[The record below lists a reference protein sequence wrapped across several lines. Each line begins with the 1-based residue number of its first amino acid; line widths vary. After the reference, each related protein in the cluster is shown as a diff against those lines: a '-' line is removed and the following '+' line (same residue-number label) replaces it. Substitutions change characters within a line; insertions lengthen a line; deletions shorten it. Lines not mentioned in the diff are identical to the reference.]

1 MGGAVPRGTF
11 LPWRKTS
18 SNAQEGSS
26 PPSLPCSRRQQ
37 KRCMWQGRIVLNK
50 TETETGV
57 PRNSSCSIQTIVRH
71 VFAEMLE
78 GQAPVERNTDL
89 TLAAFD
95 HILRAAAALGY
106 HESFMAGAIKT
117 VDTYGS
123 KEGKDY
129 RVKKVAGRR
138 ASFGPTLIES
148 TAVSAEVKLAAGL
161 GLARI
166 TLRSPELPCDV
177 RDNVVCARRSRA
189 TCRFGRGSGDRSDQH
204 VALAN
209 SECSDF
215 AARSP
220 LQRPFAAPLRTSPS
234 QLASANRGPAL
245 PCVWRRYPREPRH
258 GDRPAV
264 ARCAAR

>member
-1 MGGAVPRGTF
+1 
-11 LPWRKTS
+11 
-18 SNAQEGSS
+18 
-26 PPSLPCSRRQQ
+26 
-37 KRCMWQGRIVLNK
+37 MWQGCISLNK
-50 TETETGV
+50 RETEMGV
-57 PRNSSCSIQTIVRH
+57 PRNNACSIKTIVRH

-89 TLAAFD
+89 PLAAFD
-95 HILRAAAALGY
+95 HILSAAAALGY
-106 HESFMAGAIKT
+106 HESFMAGAIET
-117 VDTYGS
+117 VETAVR
-123 KEGKDY
+123 KEEKDY

-138 ASFGPTLIES
+138 ANFRPTLIES
-148 TAVSAEVKLAAGL
+148 MAISAEVKLAARL

-166 TLRSPELPCDV
+166 ALRCPELPCDV

-189 TCRFGRGSGDRSDQH
+189 TCRFGRGSGDRSDPR

-209 SECSDF
+209 SKCSDF

-234 QLASANRGPAL
+234 QLAFANRGPAL
-245 PCVWRRYPREPRH
+245 PCVSRRYPREPRH

-264 ARCAAR
+264 A